1 MQKTIKVTPSGGLPT
16 LMSSTRRKTSY
27 DVAELAGVSQ
37 SAVSRAFSEDG
48 SVSRKMRDRILAAAN
63 ELGYRPNPIARSL
76 GRGQSGL
83 IGMIINRHSQQSYAD
98 ALTGI
103 TEILRESGGGV
114 LLQVVDADSLA
125 DESIATLL
133 DYQVDAIICSSVI
146 SNSAADQ
153 CATAG
158 VALCLVNRQT
168 DSAMVDEVLSDNEAA
183 SAAIALGLASTGVQK
198 AAYIY
203 GPPSGF
209 VSRLRFQGFSD
220 GLVQAGLALPRK
232 IYCDF
237 TYQGGHDAVL
247 ELLDHNPYLDAIFA
261 ATDSMAFG
269 AMDALRFKKDIAI
282 PANIQV
288 VGFDD
293 EATSSYCA
301 YQLTSVRQPMA
312 AMLDKALDLVRNRIK
327 HPNSPKHHVVM
338 KSDVVQRES
347 ATWVMD
353 SDYK

>member
-1 MQKTIKVTPSGGLPT
+1 MP
-16 LMSSTRRKTSY
+16 STRRKTSY

-48 SVSRKMRDRILAAAN
+48 SVSRKMRDKILVAAN
-63 ELGYRPNPIARSL
+63 KLGYRPNAIARSL
-76 GRGQSGL
+76 GKGKSGL
-83 IGMIINRHSQQSYAD
+83 VGMIINRHAQQSYAG
-98 ALTGI
+98 ALDGI

-125 DESIATLL
+125 DDSIAALL

-153 CATAG
+153 CAAAG

-168 DSAMVDEVLSDNEAA
+168 ESSFTDEVLSDNENI
-183 SAAIALGLASTGVQK
+183 SSEIARGLASTGVHT

-220 GLVQAGLALPRK
+220 GCHLAGLAAPQK
-232 IYCDF
+232 FFCDF
-237 TYQGGHDAVL
+237 TYQGGYNAAI
-247 ELLDHNPYLDAIFA
+247 ELINNEPKLDAIYT
-261 ATDSMAFG
+261 ATDSIAFG
-269 AMDALRFKKDIAI
+269 VMDALRHSKGIAI
-282 PANIQV
+282 PDDIQV

-293 EATSSYCA
+293 EATAAYSA
-301 YQLTSVRQPMA
+301 YQLTSVRQPMS
-312 AMLDKALDLVRNRIK
+312 AMLLKAVELVRNRIEQ
-327 HPNSPKHHVVM
+327 PKLRKQQVIM
-338 KSDVVQRES
+338 TSDLVQRQS
-347 ATWVMD
+347 AKWE
-353 SDYK
+353 

>member
-1 MQKTIKVTPSGGLPT
+1 
-16 LMSSTRRKTSY
+16 MSSTRRKTSY

-48 SVSRKMRDRILAAAN
+48 SVSRKMRDKIVAAAN

-76 GRGQSGL
+76 GKGQSGL

-103 TEILRESGGGV
+103 TEILRQSGGGV

-125 DESIATLL
+125 DESIAALL

-146 SNSAADQ
+146 SSTAADQ
-153 CATAG
+153 CVTAG

-168 DSAMVDEVLSDNEAA
+168 ESAMVDEVLSDNQDV
-183 SAAIALGLASTGVQK
+183 SAAIALDLVSSGVQK

-203 GPPSGF
+203 GPSSGF
-209 VSRLRFQGFSD
+209 VSRLRFQGFCD
-220 GLVQAGLALPRK
+220 GLVQAGLESPRK

-237 TYQGGHDAVL
+237 TYQGGHDAAL
-247 ELLDHNPYLDAIFA
+247 ELLDQYPDLDAIYA

-269 AMDALRFKKDIAI
+269 VMDALRYKKGIAV
-282 PANIQV
+282 PTDIQV

-293 EATSSYCA
+293 EATAAFCT

-312 AMLDKALDLVRNRIK
+312 AMLLKAVELVRDRIK
-327 HPNSPKHHVVM
+327 HPKSPKHHVVM
-338 KSDVVQRES
+338 KSEIVRRQTTIGTNDLAV
-347 ATWVMD
+347 D
-353 SDYK
+353 PD